1 MKEKTVSKI
10 YAQSLLQLGN
20 EKNQKIVDEFI
31 TLTEVINKVNHL
43 ENVLFLDVFT
53 QDEKKA
59 VFGDV
64 AKKFSFSQLMTEM
77 VNFLIDEKRVGLLP
91 LIVKELVVLDD
102 EMKGFL
108 NGTVEGAEDYID
120 SAVIKKMTSFLK
132 ERLGKEPLL
141 KYVKNENISAGY
153 RVTVEDLQMDASLD
167 YQLEKLKQSVISE

>member
-31 TLTEVINKVNHL
+31 TLTEVINKANHL

-59 VFGDV
+59 VFGDI
-64 AKKFSFSQLMTEM
+64 AKKFGFSQLMTEM
-77 VNFLIDEKRVGLLP
+77 VNFLIDEKRIGLLP

-102 EMKGFL
+102 ELKGFL
-108 NGTVEGAEDYID
+108 KGTIEGSEDSLD
-120 SAVIKKMTSFLK
+120 QSVIKQMTAFLK
-132 ERLGKEPLL
+132 ERLGKEPVL
-141 KYVKNENISAGY
+141 KYIKNESISAGY
-153 RVTVEDLQMDASLD
+153 RVTIEDLQMDASLD
-167 YQLEKLKQSVISE
+167 YQLEKFKQSVISE